1 MGRKRL
7 YPLAAAVF
15 LLLSGIIFWQG
26 PYQTQRQVI
35 VSRQTVL
42 QQKKEQVLSVEN
54 FLNAH
59 GEAVAYEAEIARRAA
74 KQHQQLPC
82 QLETGKFLAEL
93 QQLAAAKGVVLSAA
107 APGTVESK
115 AGCRQLP
122 LRVTIAGDYF
132 SLLDFLQGLEELE
145 RFSSVDKMELHSEEG
160 RLSCQLL
167 IHIYGRS
174 ST

>member
-1 MGRKRL
+1 MGRKKL
-7 YPLAAAVF
+7 YLLSAAGL

-26 PYQTQRQVI
+26 PYQAQRQVI
-35 VSRQTVL
+35 EGRQAVL
-42 QQKKEQVLSVEN
+42 QQQKEQVLSVEN

-59 GEAVAYEAEIARRAA
+59 GEAAAYEAEIARRSA
-74 KQHQQLPC
+74 KQHQQLPY

-93 QQLAAAKGVVLSAA
+93 QQLAVDKGIVLHAA
-107 APGTVESK
+107 APGAVAGK

-132 SLLDFLQGLEELE
+132 SLLDFLQGLEEME
-145 RFSSVDKMELHSEEG
+145 RFSSVDELELHSEEG